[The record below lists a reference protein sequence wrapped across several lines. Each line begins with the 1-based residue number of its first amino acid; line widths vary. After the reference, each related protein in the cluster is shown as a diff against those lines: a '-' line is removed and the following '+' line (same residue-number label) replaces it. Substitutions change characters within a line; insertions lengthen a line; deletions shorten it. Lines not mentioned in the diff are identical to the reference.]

1 MKMTKRMLCAALAA
15 AMLLAL
21 AACGPK
27 ETGGNGGGAG
37 TGTPS
42 TSQPSG
48 GGNGGGSAGGATVL
62 RGTCTTT
69 PETVDPARGTG
80 ENDLMIYVNVYEC
93 LVAPSAA
100 DGSPEPQLAE
110 SWTASDD
117 GLSYTF
123 KLRQDVVFA
132 DGTPMTSKDVKYSFD
147 RMMTMGEGFAYILQ
161 DVLAET
167 VAVDDYTVEFKLNK
181 TFGPFVSS
189 LTSFRII
196 NSALVEA
203 NTASSGMYGD
213 NGDYGTGYLLTH
225 SAGSGPYVM
234 SSFAV
239 HDTMVMTKNENYW
252 NGGVPA
258 AAPDTVE
265 IQELT
270 ESSTTKMLM
279 SNGDL
284 DFVHGHQ
291 DSTTIAS
298 LTANDGIEVA
308 EFQEAG
314 LNYFMM
320 NTKKAPTDDVHIRR
334 ALSYAADYEQMRQ
347 ILGGNPPASGPV
359 PTNLFGYVDSFE
371 PFTYNLDKAKEEIAA
386 SQYADTLANYPIQ
399 LDYIEGNGDT
409 GKLVYLLASS
419 LEGLGFTVVINETPW
434 VQFCNNEADLSTSPN
449 VTNAFA
455 TSNYPEAGSILEFK
469 YASWTVGNWNQNE
482 WLQDEKFDTM
492 ISEALGTV
500 DDDARVA
507 LYGEMQ
513 RYLVE
518 EVVPSIYTCTSV
530 VKPVY
535 NSNTFSWPAQHATM
549 EYNFC
554 YANCTMK

>member
-1 MKMTKRMLCAALAA
+1 MKKMKRLLCTILAA

-21 AACGPK
+21 AACG
-27 ETGGNGGGAG
+27 TTDGGGNTPS

-42 TSQPSG
+42 TGDPG
-48 GGNGGGSAGGATVL
+48 TSAPAGATVL

-80 ENDLMIYVNVYEC
+80 ENDLLVYVNVYEC
-93 LVAPSAA
+93 LVVPNAE

-110 SWTASDD
+110 SWEPSED

-123 KLRQDVVFA
+123 KLRQDVTFD
-132 DGTPMTSKDVKYSFD
+132 DGTPMTAKDVKYSFD
-147 RMMTMGEGFAYILQ
+147 RMMAIGEGFAYILK

-167 VAVDDYTVEFKLNK
+167 VVMDDYTVEFKLAK

-189 LTSFRII
+189 LTAFRIV
-196 NSALVEA
+196 NSAVVEA
-203 NTASSGMYGD
+203 NTAADGMYGE

-225 SAGSGPYVM
+225 SAGTGPYVM
-234 SSFAV
+234 SSFTV

-252 NGGVPA
+252 NGGVPE

-270 ESSTTKMLM
+270 EASTTKMLM

-291 DSTTIAS
+291 DSSTIAS
-298 LTANDGIEVA
+298 LTATDGIKVNPL
-308 EFQEAG
+308 QEAG
-314 LNYFMM
+314 LNFFMM
-320 NTKKAPTDDVHIRR
+320 NTKKAPTDDVHIRK
-334 ALSYAADYEQMRQ
+334 ALSYACDYEQMKS
-347 ILGGNPPASGPV
+347 ILGGAGDANGPV
-359 PTNLFGYVDSFE
+359 PTNLFGYVDNFE
-371 PFTYNLDKAKEEIAA
+371 AYAYDLEKAKEEIAA
-386 SQYADTLANYPIQ
+386 SKYANNLADYPIQ

-419 LEGLGFTVVINETPW
+419 LEGLGFKVVINETPW
-434 VQFCNNEADLSTSPN
+434 VQFCNNEAEIATSPN

-455 TSNYPEAGSILEFK
+455 TASYPEAGSILELK
-469 YASWTVGNWNQNE
+469 YASWTLGNWNQNE
-482 WLQDEKFDTM
+482 WMQDEKFDSMLT
-492 ISEALGTV
+492 EALGTV
-500 DDDARVA
+500 DDDARIA

-513 RYLVE
+513 KYLVE
-518 EVVPSIYTCTSV
+518 EVVPSIFTCASV
-530 VKPVY
+530 IQPIY
-535 NSNTFSWPAQHATM
+535 NSNHFEWGPAHSTM
-549 EYNFC
+549 EYNCC
-554 YANCTMK
+554 YSQFVMK

>member
-1 MKMTKRMLCAALAA
+1 MKKMKRLLCTILAA

-21 AACGPK
+21 AACG
-27 ETGGNGGGAG
+27 TTDGGGNTPS

-42 TSQPSG
+42 TGDPG
-48 GGNGGGSAGGATVL
+48 TSAPAGATVL

-80 ENDLMIYVNVYEC
+80 ENDLMLYVNLYEC
-93 LVAPSAA
+93 LVVPNAE
-100 DGSPEPQLAE
+100 DGSPEAQLAE
-110 SWTASDD
+110 SWQASED

-123 KLRQDVVFA
+123 KLRQDVTFA

-167 VAVDDYTVEFKLNK
+167 VAVDEYTVEFKLNK
-181 TFGPFVSS
+181 TFGPFVSA
-189 LTSFRII
+189 LTSFRIV

-203 NTASSGMYGD
+203 NTVAEGMYGE

-225 SAGSGPYVM
+225 SAGSGPYVI

-239 HDTMVMTKNENYW
+239 HDTMVLAKNENYW
-252 NGGVPA
+252 NGGVPET
-258 AAPDTVE
+258 APDTVE

-270 ESSTTKMLM
+270 EASTTKMIM
-279 SNGDL
+279 SSGDL

-291 DSTTIAS
+291 DSTTITS
-298 LTANDGIEVA
+298 LTANEGIEVA
-308 EFQEAG
+308 EIQETG
-314 LNYFMM
+314 LNFFMM

-334 ALSYAADYEQMRQ
+334 ALSYAADYEQMKE
-347 ILGGNPPASGPV
+347 ILGGAPDANGPV
-359 PTNLFGYVDSFE
+359 PTNLFGYVDCFE
-371 PFTYNLDKAKEEIAA
+371 GFTYDLEKAKEEIAA
-386 SQYADTLANYPIQ
+386 SKYANDLASYPIQ

-419 LEGLGFTVVINETPW
+419 LESLGFTVVINETPW
-434 VQFCNNEADLSTSPN
+434 VQFCNNEAEISTSPN

-455 TSNYPEAGSILEFK
+455 TANYPEAGSILELK
-469 YASWTVGNWNQNE
+469 YASWTIGNWNQNE
-482 WLQDEKFDTM
+482 WMQDEKFDSM
-492 ISEALGTV
+492 LNEALGTV
-500 DDDARVA
+500 DDDARVE

-513 RYLVE
+513 KYLVE
-518 EVVPSIYTCTSV
+518 EVVPSIYTCASV
-530 VKPVY
+530 IKPIY
-535 NSNTFSWPAQHATM
+535 NANAFAWPEHHATM
-549 EYNFC
+549 EYNF
-554 YANCTMK
+554 YFANCTMK

>member
-1 MKMTKRMLCAALAA
+1 MKKMKRLLCTILAA

-21 AACGPK
+21 AACG
-27 ETGGNGGGAG
+27 TTDGGGNTPS

-42 TSQPSG
+42 TGDPG
-48 GGNGGGSAGGATVL
+48 TSAPAGATVL

-80 ENDLMIYVNVYEC
+80 ENDLMLYVNLYEC
-93 LVAPSAA
+93 LVVPNAE
-100 DGSPEPQLAE
+100 DGSPEAQLAE
-110 SWTASDD
+110 SWQASED

-123 KLRQDVVFA
+123 KLRQDVTFA

-167 VAVDDYTVEFKLNK
+167 VAVDEYTVEFKLNK
-181 TFGPFVSS
+181 TFGPFVSA
-189 LTSFRII
+189 LTSFRIV

-203 NTASSGMYGD
+203 NTVAEGMYGE

-225 SAGSGPYVM
+225 SAGSGPYVI
-234 SSFAV
+234 SSFSV
-239 HDTMVMTKNENYW
+239 HDTMVLAKNESYW
-252 NGGVPA
+252 NGGVPDT
-258 AAPDTVE
+258 APDTVE

-270 ESSTTKMLM
+270 EASTTKMLM
-279 SNGDL
+279 SSGDL

-291 DSTTIAS
+291 DSTTITS
-298 LTANDGIEVA
+298 LTANEGIEVA
-308 EFQEAG
+308 ELQETG

-334 ALSYAADYEQMRQ
+334 AISYAADYEQMKSS
-347 ILGGNPPASGPV
+347 LGGAPDASGPV
-359 PTNLFGYVDSFE
+359 PTNLFGYVENFTG
-371 PFTYNLDKAKEEIAA
+371 FTYDLEKAKEEIAA
-386 SQYADTLANYPIQ
+386 SKYAADLASYPIQ

-419 LEGLGFTVVINETPW
+419 LESLGFTVVINETPW
-434 VQFCNNEADLSTSPN
+434 VQFCNNEADISTSPN
-449 VTNAFA
+449 VTNAYA
-455 TSNYPEAGSILEFK
+455 TANYPEAGSILEFK

-482 WLQDEKFDTM
+482 WLQDEKYDTM
-492 ISEALGTV
+492 LNEALGTV

-513 RYLVE
+513 KYLVE
-518 EVVPSIYTCTSV
+518 EVVPSVYTCASV
-530 VKPVY
+530 IKPIY
-535 NSNTFSWPAQHATM
+535 NANAFEWPSYHAAT
-549 EYNFC
+549 EYNFY
-554 YANCTMK
+554 YADYTMK